1 MREKLK
7 ATYNSVATSQSGIPK
22 TSFLRGVGGGGA
34 IIFPVTA
41 CDLLPLMCFDGSES
55 PLKSLNSKEEAMHY
69 AHSGTFG

>member
-22 TSFLRGVGGGGA
+22 TSFLRGWGA